1 MDRSIFSKIFSEMMK
16 NLIVFVFT
24 YAITLLCI
32 FMFKSDDYASAIV
45 DTIATTTITY
55 SLSIIIGNLFIKHNH
70 TMYFTIVS
78 IGIAIVYVIIYVAC
92 CNYVF
97 PIQAFWTFTFVTI
110 AFSLISEI
118 EKLFHECKAIKRT
131 KYFKVFSA

>member
-1 MDRSIFSKIFSEMMK
+1 
-16 NLIVFVFT
+16 
-24 YAITLLCI
+24 
-32 FMFKSDDYASAIV
+32 MFKSDNYELAII

-55 SLSIIIGNLFIKHNH
+55 SLSIIIRNLFIKHSN
-70 TMYFTIVS
+70 TMYFTIGS

-97 PIQAFWTFTFVTI
+97 PIQAFWAFTFITI

-118 EKLFHECKAIKRT
+118 EKLFHECKAVKRT